1 MDISHIK
8 LLAFDMDGTAL
19 DDMGHVT
26 ERTRLALQAV
36 SDTGIMLVP
45 ATGRGFSRLR
55 EDTLG
60 ITDIDYA
67 ISANGAILYD
77 YAAGI
82 ERLRNLIPYAV
93 AADLIDGLARRN
105 TKIYLQLG
113 DDTSSYFGNI
123 YDFEL
128 FARVE
133 QGRVWRDN
141 LEADLAGKIRE
152 MGCDVAKLGVVFLD
166 WETDIPKAMSFVAQ
180 SYPGLRSFRAERESI
195 EICKRDVSKGRA
207 LQVLCEYLGIASDE
221 VCAVGDH
228 GNDVSMIANVGLG
241 VAMANGM
248 DEVKAVARM
257 VTDLPN
263 GQEGFADFLEKTFL
277 R

>member
-141 LEADLAGKIRE
+141 LEPILQTRSVRWAAMLPSSAWCSSIGRPIFPRRCRSSPK
-152 MGCDVAKLGVVFLD
+152 V
-166 WETDIPKAMSFVAQ
+166 IPACGHSARNERA
-180 SYPGLRSFRAERESI
+180 SRSVSATSRRAVRCRCSANI
-195 EICKRDVSKGRA
+195 W
-207 LQVLCEYLGIASDE
+207 ASRPMRS
-221 VCAVGDH
+221 ARW
-228 GNDVSMIANVGLG
+228 AT
-241 VAMANGM
+241 MATTY
-248 DEVKAVARM
+248 R
-257 VTDLPN
+257 
-263 GQEGFADFLEKTFL
+263 
-277 R
+277 